1 MAYSIHDRIQPRKKI
16 YAVDIREMDSQI
28 AVHDEQITQINDTL
42 DGKIDGAYQSDDNKY
57 LYLSAN
63 GKVIAELGPFA
74 SEGGGG
80 GGGDSGT
87 ATKMEIHNE
96 SGWLMKTV
104 AKDTKLSAQCSW
116 SSTLDEI
123 PTGAG
128 ILRVYV
134 DGAVRQTRN
143 VNQGTFTVTLD
154 PYLTSAGNKNIRV
167 SVTDVYGV
175 SKEIKYTV
183 GVEDFTITSPFDVY
197 TAVQGGFT
205 LYYTPKGTGTKT
217 VHFKVDG
224 TELPTETVETTD
236 HQQSKTIPAQSH
248 GAHTLDVW
256 FEVEMDGENIESNHL
271 WYEFMS
277 VDSKSTTSIIT
288 SQYNG
293 NSVEQYGILVL
304 PYQAYDPTS
313 LTAQVELGVDG
324 ETVQTIT
331 VDRTEQ
337 RWSYRPLTHGEK
349 DFTITCRGVTKTFHI
364 NVTKSEAEIG
374 AVTED
379 MSLYLTAQ
387 GRNNQEEHPETWQYN
402 LISANLT
409 GFNFVNDG
417 WQLDKDGVSVLRV
430 SGDARVAIPYK
441 IFERDFRSTGK
452 TIELEFSTRN
462 VMNYD
467 TPIFSCMSDG
477 RGFVATS
484 QKVSIASE
492 QSSLETQYK
501 EDEHVRISFVIEKRS
516 EHRLMYCYINGI
528 LSAVTQYP
536 DSDDFSQITPVDI
549 TIGTNDSTIDIY
561 NIRVYDNN
569 LTRHQILGNWIAD
582 TADVTTMMARYD
594 RNNIFDNN
602 NNIVI
607 EKLPNDLPYMI
618 VSCPQLPQ
626 YKGDK
631 KTCSVT
637 YTDPVNPQ
645 KSFTA
650 ENVQIDV
657 QGTSSQYYPRKNY
670 KLKYK
675 GGFTVM
681 GETVSKYQLT
691 DDCLPANVF
700 CMKADFASSEGA
712 NNVELVRL
720 YERAIK
726 NIYQTP
732 AQEENP
738 LVRQGIDG
746 LPCVMFY
753 NNGSSTEFI
762 GKYNF
767 NHDKSA
773 ENVFGFVD
781 DDESWEVKTHAST
794 RVLWK
799 VSDFEGTGWL
809 DDFEARFPDTDP
821 PYIDPAQLK
830 AFTDWIIQTDT
841 EVATGNVL
849 PAPVTYDGVT
859 YSTDSAEYR
868 LAKFRAEAGDY
879 IEINSMLFYY
889 ISTEW
894 PLMVDSRSK
903 NMFPSFMGSEV
914 NN

>member
-1 MAYSIHDRIQPRKKI
+1 MAYSIHDRIQPQARI
-16 YAVDIREMDSQI
+16 YASDIQEM
-28 AVHDEQITQINDTL
+28 DEQIAINDA
-42 DGKIDGAYQSDDNKY
+42 KIAEIIQSM
-57 LYLSAN
+57 N
-63 GKVIAELGPFA
+63 GKVDDIDLSDDRKYIVFKANGQTIKEVGPIAG
-74 SEGGGG
+74 EGGGG
-80 GGGDSGT
+80 GGGGGT
-87 ATKMEIHNE
+87 QTVMTITNE

-104 AKDTKLSAQCSW
+104 AKDTSLSVQCTW

-128 ILRVYV
+128 VLRVYV

-143 VNQGTFTVTLD
+143 VNQGTFTVNLD
-154 PYLTSAGNKNIRV
+154 SYLASAGNKSIRV
-167 SVTDVYGV
+167 NVTDVYGT
-175 SKEIKYTV
+175 SKDIRYTV
-183 GVEDFTITSPFDVY
+183 VVEDFTITSPFDVF
-197 TAVQGGFT
+197 TPVQGGFT
-205 LYYTPKGTGTKT
+205 FFYTPRGTGAKT
-217 VHFKVDG
+217 VHFKVDN
-224 TELPTETVETTD
+224 TELSTETVETSD
-236 HQQSKTIPAQSH
+236 RQQSKAIPAQSH
-248 GAHTLDVW
+248 GAHKLDVW
-256 FEVEMDGENIESNHL
+256 FTVDMDGETVESNRL
-271 WYEFMS
+271 RYEFMA
-277 VDSKSTTSIIT
+277 VDSESTVPIIT
-288 SQYNG
+288 SQYSG
-293 NSVEQYGILVL
+293 DAVEQYGTLVI
-304 PYQAYDPTS
+304 PYQVYDPAG
-313 LTAQVELGVDG
+313 LTAQVTLAVDG
-324 ETVQTIT
+324 EAVQTIT

-337 RWSYRPLTHGEK
+337 QWSYRPLTHGQK
-349 DFTITCRGVTKTFHI
+349 SFTITCRSVTKTFTI
-364 NVTKSEAEIG
+364 TVTQSEAEIG

-379 MSLYLTAQ
+379 LSLYLTAQ
-387 GRNNQEEHPETWQYN
+387 GRSNQEEHPETWQYN

-430 SGDARVAIPYK
+430 AGDARVTIPYK

-452 TIELEFSTRN
+452 TIELEFATRN

-467 TPIFSCMSDG
+467 TPILSCLSGG

-516 EHRLMYCYINGI
+516 EYRLMYCYINGV

-536 DSDDFSQITPVDI
+536 DDDDFSQITPVNI
-549 TIGTNDSTIDIY
+549 SIGTNDSTIDIY

-582 TADVTTMMARYD
+582 TADVTTMMERYD
-594 RNNIFDNN
+594 HNNIFDNN

-607 EKLPNDLPYMI
+607 EKLPNDLPHMI
-618 VSCPQLPQ
+618 ITCPQLPQ

-631 KTCSVT
+631 KTCSIT
-637 YTDPVNPQ
+637 YIDPVNPQ

-670 KLKYK
+670 KLKFK
-675 GGFTVM
+675 SGFTVV
-681 GETVSKYQLT
+681 GEFVSKYQLT
-691 DDCLPANVF
+691 DECLPANVF

-746 LPCVMFY
+746 LPCVVFY
-753 NNGSSTEFI
+753 NNGSSTGFI

-781 DDESWEVKTHAST
+781 DDESWEVKTHASN

-809 DDFEARFPDTDP
+809 DDFEARYPDTDP
-821 PYIDPAQLK
+821 PYVNPEQLK
-830 AFTDWIIQTDT
+830 AFTDWIVQTDT
-841 EVATGNVL
+841 EAATDDSL
-849 PAPVTYDGVT
+849 PTPVTYDGVT
-859 YSTDSAEYR
+859 YSTDSAAYR
-868 LAKFRAEAGDY
+868 LAKFKAEVGDY

>member
-1 MAYSIHDRIQPRKKI
+1 MAYSIHDRILPEKKI
-16 YAVDIREMDSQI
+16 YAADIQDIDSQVEIHDRQI
-28 AVHDEQITQINDTL
+28 AGILQTL
-42 DGKIDGAYQSDDNKY
+42 DGKVDQAYLSEDHKY
-57 LYLSAN
+57 LILKAN
-63 GKVIAELGPFA
+63 GELVAELGPFA
-74 SEGGGG
+74 GEGGGG
-80 GGGDSGT
+80 GGGGGGT
-87 ATKMEIHNE
+87 QTVMTITNE

-104 AKDTKLSAQCSW
+104 AKDTNLSVQCTW

-128 ILRVYV
+128 VLRVYV

-143 VNQGTFTVTLD
+143 VNQGTFTVNLD
-154 PYLTSAGNKNIRV
+154 SYLTTAGNKSIRV
-167 SVTDVYGV
+167 NVTDVYGT
-175 SKEIKYTV
+175 SIDIRYTV
-183 GVEDFTITSPFDVY
+183 VVEDFTISSPFDVY
-197 TAVQGGFT
+197 TPVQGGFT
-205 LYYTPKGTGTKT
+205 FFYTPRGTGTKI
-217 VHFKVDG
+217 VHFKIDNA
-224 TELPTETVETTD
+224 ELPTETVEGSD
-236 HQQSKTIPAQSH
+236 RQQSKTIPAQTH
-248 GAHTLDVW
+248 GAHKLDVW
-256 FEVEMDGENIESNHL
+256 FTVDMDGETVESNHL
-271 WYEFMS
+271 RYEFMA
-277 VDSKSTTSIIT
+277 VDSESTVPIIT
-288 SQYNG
+288 SQYSG
-293 NSVEQYGILVL
+293 DAVEQYGTLVL
-304 PYQAYDPTS
+304 PFQVYDPQG
-313 LTAQVELGVDG
+313 LTTQVELAVDD
-324 ETVQTIT
+324 EVIQTIT

-337 RWSYRPLTHGEK
+337 QWSYRPLTHGEK
-349 DFTITCRGVTKTFHI
+349 NFTITCRGTTKVFPITVTQ
-364 NVTKSEAEIG
+364 SDAEIG

-379 MSLYLTAQ
+379 LSLFLTAQ
-387 GRNNQEEHPETWQYN
+387 GRSNAEEHPEVWQYN
-402 LISANLT
+402 LISASLT

-417 WQLDKDGVSVLRV
+417 WQLDDDGVSVLRV
-430 SGDARVAIPYK
+430 AGDARVTIPYK
-441 IFERDFRSTGK
+441 IFAEDFRQGGK
-452 TIELEFSTRN
+452 TIELEFATRN

-467 TPIFSCMSDG
+467 TPIFSCLSGG

-484 QKVSIASE
+484 QRISLASE

-501 EDEHVRISFVIEKRS
+501 EDEHVRISFVVEKRS
-516 EHRLMYCYINGI
+516 EHRLMYCYINGV

-536 DSDDFSQITPVDI
+536 DSDDFSQITPVNI
-549 TIGTNDSTIDIY
+549 SIGTNDSTIDIY
-561 NIRVYDNN
+561 NIRIYDND

-594 RNNIFDNN
+594 HNNIFDNN

-618 VSCPQLPQ
+618 ITCPQLPQ

-691 DDCLPANVF
+691 DECLPANVF

-773 ENVFGFVD
+773 ENVFGFAD
-781 DDESWEVKTHAST
+781 DDESWEVKTHASN

-809 DDFEARFPDTDP
+809 DDFEARYPDEDP
-821 PYIDPAQLK
+821 PYVNPAQLK
-830 AFTDWIIQTDT
+830 AFTDWIVQTDT
-841 EVATGNVL
+841 EAATGN
-849 PAPVTYDGVT
+849 AITPVTYGETT
-859 YSTDSAEYR
+859 YTEDTAEYR
-868 LAKFRAEAGDY
+868 LAKFKAEVGNY
-879 IEINSMLFYY
+879 VEVNSMLFYY
-889 ISTEW
+889 IETEW